1 MSYWKRA
8 EVLLGGGSSEEIV
21 YATEKLIG
29 VGRARHAVSL
39 LGHHINAGVP
49 SELIVRVLRTA
60 VLECS
65 EAKEADSTEVTML
78 GHYVA
83 KLINLLEANPE
94 IGQDVIAELEWA
106 YFPILRHSER
116 PPRTLQRAL
125 ASDPAFFL
133 QLLRAVY
140 LPSKES
146 GIVEPEPADP
156 KRAQAVASQAWHLL
170 QDWRRVPGTDDQGAI
185 DAEALE
191 AWVKETRMLCAS
203 CGRTEVGDSAIGKI
217 LAAADFDTDGIWP
230 PVEIRDVIEIT
241 RSRELEN
248 GILVGVRNRHGS
260 TIRRAFDGG
269 TLERDLAATVSQ
281 KLTSRR
287 C

>member
-1 MSYWKRA
+1 MTAGPQAEISYWKRA

-29 VGRARHAVSL
+29 VGRARHAVCL
-39 LGHHINAGVP
+39 LGHRINAGVP

-60 VLECS
+60 VLECC
-65 EAKEADSTEVTML
+65 EAKETDSTEVTML
-78 GHYVA
+78 SHYVA
-83 KLINLLEANPE
+83 NLINLLEANPE
-94 IGQDVIAELEWA
+94 IGQDVITQLEWA

-140 LPSKES
+140 LPSEES

-170 QDWRRVPGTDDQGAI
+170 RDWRRVPGTDDQGAI

-191 AWVKETRMLCAS
+191 AWVKEARKLCAS

-217 LAAADFDTDGIWP
+217 LAAADFDADGIL
-230 PVEIRDVIEIT
+230 EIRDVIEIT
-241 RSRELEN
+241 RSRE
-248 GILVGVRNRHGS
+248 
-260 TIRRAFDGG
+260 
-269 TLERDLAATVSQ
+269 
-281 KLTSRR
+281 
-287 C
+287 